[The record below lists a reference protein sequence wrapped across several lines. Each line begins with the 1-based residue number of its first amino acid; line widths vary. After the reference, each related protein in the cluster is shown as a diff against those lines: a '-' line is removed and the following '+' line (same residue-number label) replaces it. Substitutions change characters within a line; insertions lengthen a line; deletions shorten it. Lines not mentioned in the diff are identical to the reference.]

1 MTFAIWAV
9 ALGLLLITMAMT
21 GALLKRLPV
30 SPSMLYLAAGAALG
44 PAGVALLH
52 LDPINDS
59 AVLEHVTEAA
69 VLISLFVTGLKLSA
83 PLSDIRWRLAIS
95 LALGA
100 MVLTVGAIALIGV
113 AALGLPVGAA
123 ILLGA
128 ILAPTDPVLASE
140 VQVAD
145 PQDRDR
151 LRFALT
157 GEGGLN
163 DGLAFPFAMLGL
175 GLLGLHEL
183 GPWGARWLAIDCLWA
198 IAGGLLIGAA
208 SGRLVGN
215 LVLYLRVRHRE
226 AVGFDEFLA
235 LGLIALS
242 YGIAVLAHTYGFLA
256 VFAAGLALR
265 HAEDT
270 PIARTSS
277 PGPTEEPALPVDEA
291 SRNAVATD
299 PLQAGPYLK
308 RAILG
313 FNEQMERIVEVAVVL
328 IVGAMLAF
336 TSVPDAAYWFVP
348 VLLLM
353 IRPVCVW
360 VCIAGSTT
368 TRRQRVLIAWFGI
381 RGIGSV
387 YYLMYAINHGLDAG
401 LAEPF
406 IAITLTVVATSIV
419 IHGVSVTPLMQR
431 YARRRPPT
439 GRALF

>member
-9 ALGLLLITMAMT
+9 VLGLLLITMAMT

-44 PAGVALLH
+44 PAGIALLH

-59 AVLEHVTEAA
+59 TVLEHVTEAA

-113 AALGLPVGAA
+113 AVLGLPVGAA

-163 DGLAFPFAMLGL
+163 DGLAFPFVMLGL
-175 GLLGLHEL
+175 GLGLHEL

-198 IAGGLLIGAA
+198 IAGGLLIGAV
-208 SGRLVGN
+208 SGRLIGN

-265 HAEDT
+265 RAEDT

-291 SRNAVATD
+291 SRTAVATD
-299 PLQAGPYLK
+299 PLQ
-308 RAILG
+308 R
-313 FNEQMERIVEVAVVL
+313 R
-328 IVGAMLAF
+328 
-336 TSVPDAAYWFVP
+336 P
-348 VLLLM
+348 VLEARDPRVQRADGADRRGCRRLDRRCDARVHLRSGRRILVRPGAAADDQARLRVGVHRRLDDDPPAARADGVVRHSRDRLRLL
-353 IRPVCVW
+353 PDVC
-360 VCIAGSTT
+360 GQP
-368 TRRQRVLIAWFGI
+368 R
-381 RGIGSV
+381 
-387 YYLMYAINHGLDAG
+387 
-401 LAEPF
+401 
-406 IAITLTVVATSIV
+406 
-419 IHGVSVTPLMQR
+419 
-431 YARRRPPT
+431 ARRRS
-439 GRALF
+439 G